1 MTVIKKV
8 LANNVQTL
16 SAQEQARARANIDAT
31 KAVVA
36 NAPTVT
42 DIESVAGTTLIRD
55 FAKITPVHKSLFLI
69 NAYVSIELNDASASA
84 DLQLG
89 VDIPNAIKLGGSD
102 GDMSLSDSA
111 FGYGGTSVSVLRK
124 FCSFY
129 AVADAGQTL
138 TVKGSF
144 QSTVSGF
151 RASYSLNYAQ
161 LTLE

>member
-55 FAKITPVHKSLFLI
+55 LAKITPVHKSLLLI
-69 NAYVSIELNDASASA
+69 NAYVCIELNDASASA

-89 VDIPNAIKLGGSD
+89 VDIPNSVKLGGSE
-102 GDMSLSDSA
+102 GDMSLSNSS

-138 TVKGSF
+138 TVKCSF

-161 LTLE
+161 LSLE